1 MLIEES
7 ELIHFYNPDT
17 KTSIELPVGWEEQS
31 AADGTAVYV
40 NLDEDDSDEKSPRLI
55 VSIRALPSAV
65 DVRAEVLDGVISHV
79 NGAEVLDRREV
90 LVDDAP
96 ASRAVL
102 RYTDAELGSVV
113 RVQGVV
119 QLDDVLWT
127 FVGIAL
133 GDTASEERSMFE
145 NAFDSV
151 RLILL

>member
-31 AADGTAVYV
+31 AAGGTAVYV
-40 NLDEDDSDEKSPRLI
+40 DLDEDDSDEKSPRLI
-55 VSIRALPSAV
+55 VSIRALPSSV
-65 DVRAEVLDGVISHV
+65 DVRAAVLDAVISSLD
-79 NGAEVLDRREV
+79 GAEVLDRREL
-90 LVDDAP
+90 LVDDSL
-96 ASRAVL
+96 ASRAAL
-102 RYTDAELGSVV
+102 RYTDAELGPVV

-119 QLDDVLWT
+119 QEDDVLWT
-127 FVGIAL
+127 FIGIAL
-133 GDTASEERSMFE
+133 GDAATEQRAAFE